1 MRIAIIDLGTNSVRF
16 DVQQVSHDGRIRQ
29 LHREKLMVR
38 LGQGVFLGGKLDP
51 TASRRAIEALASF
64 RKVAHELRA
73 NKIVAFATSALREAA
88 DRERFL
94 ALARKKLGIE
104 VRIISGL
111 EEAKLIALGI
121 LSNER
126 NVKGRVALVD
136 IGGGSSEISLCK
148 GGDVVRSESF
158 SLGTA
163 RLQQVFL
170 KSNPPRPEAIEQ
182 LRRHIRGVLLSRLI
196 ADGWPKVGLIIGS
209 SGTTRTLAKMAK
221 KDDDAKSISRAELK
235 KLVRQL
241 AKLDTTELLDLPGME
256 ARRVDMILAGAIL
269 LDEFM
274 SALRSKKVRTTAYSL
289 RDGILREEIQYQK
302 HHSKS
307 RVPFRVPDLIEKAAR
322 FGEETRHAERNV
334 RLAEKLFRRTRS
346 LHKLKPEWEIF
357 LKAAMILRCT
367 GKAISAAKHEQHSA
381 YIARN
386 MDLHTIEP
394 WELELVAQ
402 LCLHHDGIKPEI
414 ENMPFK
420 GNKRLRQV
428 FLKLLALLR
437 IAGALDAGSALGPSI
452 RKVARH
458 KRKIEISLE
467 GKGAVS
473 LEALRV
479 EQRQPLFLKIF
490 RKQPV
495 VLER

>member
-16 DVQQVSHDGRIRQ
+16 DVQQISHGGRIHQ

-38 LGQGVFLGGKLDP
+38 LGQGVFLNGKLDP
-51 TASRRAIEALASF
+51 IASRRTIEALASF
-64 RKVAHELRA
+64 RKIAQELRA
-73 NKIVAFATSALREAA
+73 NKIVAFATSALREAV

-104 VRIISGL
+104 VRVISGL

-121 LSNER
+121 LSNEH
-126 NVKGRVALVD
+126 NVKGRIALVD
-136 IGGGSSEISLCK
+136 IGGGSSEVSLCK
-148 GGDVVRSESF
+148 RGGVVRSESF

-163 RLQQVFL
+163 RLQQAFL
-170 KSNPPRPEAIEQ
+170 KSNPPKPGAIEQ
-182 LRRHIRGVLLSRLI
+182 LRRHIRGVLLSRLM
-196 ADGWPKVGLIIGS
+196 ADEWPKVGLIIGS

-221 KDDDAKSISRAELK
+221 KKDDAKSISRSELK
-235 KLVRQL
+235 KLVKQL
-241 AKLDTTELLDLPGME
+241 SKLDTTELLDLPGME

-269 LDEFM
+269 LEEFM
-274 SALRSKKVRTTAYSL
+274 SALRSKQIRTTTYSL
-289 RDGILREEIQYQK
+289 RDGILREEVQFQK
-302 HHSKS
+302 RHSS
-307 RVPFRVPDLIEKAAR
+307 SHIPFHMPDLISKAAQ
-322 FGEETRHAERNV
+322 FGEDIRHVEGNV
-334 RLAEKLFRRTRS
+334 RLAEDLFRKTRS
-346 LHKLKPEWEIF
+346 LHKLKPEWEVF
-357 LKAAMILRCT
+357 LTAAMIMRCT
-367 GKAISAAKHEQHSA
+367 GKAVSAAKHELHSA
-381 YIARN
+381 YIVRN

-394 WELELVAQ
+394 WELEFVAQ

-414 ENMPFK
+414 ENVPFK
-420 GNKRLRQV
+420 GSKRLRQV

-437 IAGALDAGSALGPSI
+437 IADALDTGSVPGPSI
-452 RKVARH
+452 RTVERY

-479 EQRQPLFLKIF
+479 EQRQPLFLKVF
-490 RKQPV
+490 HKQPV